1 MRQYLPLAF
10 TSKYMPA
17 PSAYLSPVALPLCLV
32 LFLMNVSFSATV
44 SPLAVSGLAVL
55 EIPSE
60 VPSKDGDAMMPFDTG

>member
-1 MRQYLPLAF
+1 MRQYLPLAL

-44 SPLAVSGLAVL
+44 PPLTVSGLAVFGYTAR
-55 EIPSE
+55 ST
-60 VPSKDGDAMMPFDTG
+60 VKRRRCHDAA